1 MIKMKKRVITA
12 LMVLAAAGLAS
23 CAKRYDEAETETLK
37 RQQTE
42 IEIPQDT
49 PWDNVPQPETEA
61 GH

>member
-1 MIKMKKRVITA
+1 
-12 LMVLAAAGLAS
+12 MVLAAAGWPPVPRL
-23 CAKRYDEAETETLK
+23 YEEAETETLK

>member
-23 CAKRYDEAETETLK
+23 CAKLYEEAETETL
-37 RQQTE
+37 QTE

>member
-23 CAKRYDEAETETLK
+23 CAKLYAETETLK

>member
-12 LMVLAAAGLAS
+12 GLAS
-23 CAKRYDEAETETLK
+23 CAKLYEEAETETLK